1 VGKIQGEEKA
11 YLAVLNG
18 GDMMGVRLTKADVKA
33 LKNIKL
39 IYLKRPVAI
48 ALLKK
53 LKKIR

>member
-1 VGKIQGEEKA
+1 
-11 YLAVLNG
+11 LAVLNG